1 MVNAEMKTSMN
12 EYQEMIKDEVNVKE
26 LKLVNSLEGIASLEL
41 KLNFPMLGKRI
52 PDKVKKLVQY
62 VKEGKWKQVDN
73 EQVFLGNESESYI
86 IEKDEY
92 ELLLKT
98 NSEYSSVFG
107 DNKGIVIL
115 NTALDDALVLEGLAR
130 DVVRLIQEARKQADF
145 HISDRIRVI
154 IKTEDEKI
162 KRAINTWGEY
172 IREQTLSLSLEI
184 NIEIGDNFYSK
195 EYQDLIV
202 GIELNC

>member
-1 MVNAEMKTSMN
+1 M
-12 EYQEMIKDEVNVKE
+12 
-26 LKLVNSLEGIASLEL
+26 
-41 KLNFPMLGKRI
+41 
-52 PDKVKKLVQY
+52 
-62 VKEGKWKQVDN
+62 
-73 EQVFLGNESESYI
+73 
-86 IEKDEY
+86 
-92 ELLLKT
+92 
-98 NSEYSSVFG
+98 FG
-107 DNKGIVIL
+107 DNKGIIIL

-184 NIEIGDNFYSK
+184 NIEIGANFYSK